1 MQETNTATDSPYF
14 DYRRASEY
22 CGGVS
27 VTTLWRA
34 KKRGDL
40 RASGPSSG
48 VVRFHVDD
56 LDLWM
61 RGRSRK

>member
-1 MQETNTATDSPYF
+1 MQETNTATESPYF

-27 VTTLWRA
+27 ATTLWRA
-34 KKRGDL
+34 TKRGDL
-40 RASGPSSG
+40 RMSGPSG
-48 VVRFHVDD
+48 VARFHKAD
-56 LDLWM
+56 LDSWM